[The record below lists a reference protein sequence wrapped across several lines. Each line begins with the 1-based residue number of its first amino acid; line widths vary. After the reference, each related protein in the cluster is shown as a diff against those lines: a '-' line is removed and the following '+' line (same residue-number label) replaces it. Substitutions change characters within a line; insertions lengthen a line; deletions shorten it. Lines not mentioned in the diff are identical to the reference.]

1 MAGVVEL
8 PEVRACVF
16 ARPASTRCPGAQGVV
31 QGNTISAGWWWRW
44 RRRGRWE
51 GRIWRR
57 RTLCIIQAGLQRR
70 VGLALT
76 PECTKVKDLVRDE
89 KKRGRGGRGRG
100 GSEAESV
107 RLQSRVGRES
117 SRIRVAAPQSRKGTR
132 PRKLPQHRRV
142 GPPCAR
148 NTPQSAGEARSDRRR
163 WASRGWPY
171 RSR

>member
-1 MAGVVEL
+1 MFTGPHTEGPCGNPRKALAFLAQLKLGPRMRAGVL
-8 PEVRACVF
+8 

-76 PECTKVKDLVRDE
+76 PECTKVKDL
-89 KKRGRGGRGRG
+89 GGG
-100 GSEAESV
+100 GGG
-107 RLQSRVGRES
+107 VG
-117 SRIRVAAPQSRKGTR
+117 
-132 PRKLPQHRRV
+132 
-142 GPPCAR
+142 
-148 NTPQSAGEARSDRRR
+148 SAVCPFAI
-163 WASRGWPY
+163 
-171 RSR
+171 